1 MMFRTTFALI
11 ACFLSS
17 TAFSEQNNS
26 QQIDQDTWSII
37 SQSVKDADIHAMGQ
51 TYHPDAVVV
60 SAKGTTPISVALA
73 SWGEGMQ
80 QAKASGS
87 SATVAFRFSS
97 RQDDENSA
105 FETGIFKY
113 IATDAEGNESQLF
126 MGFETLLVKKDKRW
140 QFIME
145 RQLNQ
150 TDEASW
156 DALQN

>member
-1 MMFRTTFALI
+1 MMFRYTFILI

-17 TAFSEQNNS
+17 TAFSEQTS
-26 QQIDQDTWSII
+26 SEQIDRDTWSVI
-37 SQSVKDADIHAMGQ
+37 SQSVKDADIKAMGM

-60 SAKGTTPISVALA
+60 SGQDTTPISVAL
-73 SWGEGMQ
+73 SNWGEGMK

-87 SATVAFRFSS
+87 SATVTFRFKN
-97 RQDDENSA
+97 RQDDETSA

-113 IATDAEGNESQLF
+113 TAIDAAGNESQLF
-126 MGFETLLVKKDKRW
+126 MNFETLLVKKDKRW

-145 RQLNQ
+145 RQLDD